1 MICIFCENDGINKPY
16 GKTFNNYFI
25 KVFIINRG
33 KTVLF
38 ISMKKYLLLLVCK
51 VDKLLILDLLNF
63 TG

>member
-1 MICIFCENDGINKPY
+1 MMVLTNH
-16 GKTFNNYFI
+16 NNFI
-25 KVFIINRG
+25 KLFIINRG

-51 VDKLLILDLLNF
+51 VDKLLILDLLNV